1 MACAPSVRPVSEWV
15 VREATIRDFD
25 AWRTVFAGV
34 ASEGIWIGAEQAA
47 PTESMRPGFAA
58 RVADPNRLCIVADA
72 DGVVGSLHADFVL
85 PGVLEPGMWLAPE
98 WRGRGLGAA
107 LVEHCLSWSS
117 EHGVHK
123 LMLEVW
129 PHNVAAIALYE
140 KFGFEREGL
149 LRRHWR
155 RENGELW
162 DLLVMGLV
170 LDTDAPG
177 SPHRVGVM

>member
-1 MACAPSVRPVSEWV
+1 MRD
-15 VREATIRDFD
+15 ATRADFD
-25 AWRTVFAGV
+25 EWRAVFAGV
-34 ASEGIWIGAEQAA
+34 AAEGLWIGAEQAA
-47 PTESMRPGFAA
+47 PAESMRSGFRA
-58 RVADPNRLCIVADA
+58 RVEDPNRLCVVAVA
-72 DGVVGSLHADFVL
+72 NGAVVGSLHGDFVL
-85 PGVLEPGMWLAPE
+85 PGVWEPGMWIAPE
-98 WRGRGLGAA
+98 WRGRGIGTA
-107 LVEHCLSWSS
+107 LMDACLSWSAR
-117 EHGVHK
+117 HGVHK

-170 LDTDAPG
+170 LDADAPG
-177 SPHRVGVM
+177 SPHAPRPETTSG